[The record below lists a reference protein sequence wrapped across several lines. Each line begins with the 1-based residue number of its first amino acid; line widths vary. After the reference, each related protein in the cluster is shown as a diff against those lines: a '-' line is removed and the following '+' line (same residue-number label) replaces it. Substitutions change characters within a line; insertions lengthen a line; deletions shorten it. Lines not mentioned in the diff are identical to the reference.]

1 MYAIIGAL
9 FSIAYTTAILFA
21 GDKFK
26 FSHEDR
32 VTKLRNSSI
41 VRKLYFTVKTFI
53 QFTVA
58 WLFIVLMAIDEW
70 LDVKI

>member
-1 MYAIIGAL
+1 MYLVIGAL
-9 FSIAYTTAILFA
+9 LSITFITAILFA

-26 FSHEDR
+26 FSHEDG
-32 VTKLRNSSI
+32 VIKLRNSSI
-41 VRKLYFTVKTFI
+41 VRKIYFTVKTFI

-58 WLFIVLMAIDEW
+58 WPLIVLKAIDEW